1 MTSSVSHLSLHPEA
15 ARRIRAE
22 IQRAGGREVCFLARV
37 DAERRLVEPRA
48 VARGNRGAV
57 LAAARDAEAGE
68 VLVHN
73 HPSGLLD
80 PSDADLVMAARLYE
94 EGLGT
99 AIVDNEARHLYV
111 VVEPPIPRTRTP
123 LDLDEVEE
131 ILAPGGPLAGLH
143 PGFEDR
149 PGQRTMAGAVARRF
163 NEGGVLVVE
172 AGTGTG
178 KSLAYLLPSALWAL
192 RNGERTV
199 ISTNTINL
207 QEQLVGKDLPLVRR
221 LTGQELTWSLVKGRG
236 NYVSIRRLL
245 LAAESSPTLFETD
258 RSAELEALVEWSRNT
273 RDGSLSDLP
282 VMPSSPVWEEVRSDG
297 DICLKARCPNF
308 QECFYQQARRR
319 AAAADLLVVNH
330 ALLFSDLAL
339 REAMENWSQS
349 AVLPPYRHVILDE
362 GHNVEDAATS
372 HLGTEVTR
380 IGLFRT
386 LSRLD
391 RNGKGVLASVEGIL
405 EGRGGGGEVPRIL
418 ARIRDRVRPGV
429 ARARQT
435 LDAFFDALEPRVPQP
450 GDDPLRLG
458 RGDPRDPS
466 DSPAVLTRLDALT
479 AAFGRLGREVEDLR
493 IRLEDDETLRDAAQ
507 GRILDLGALERRL
520 ESARVGLG
528 LVLDPGDEA
537 DTYVRW
543 IEARSGEGDG
553 RGNIRLAAAP
563 VEPGRRLRQVLY
575 EQVDTTVVAS
585 ATLTVGRGGFGFIR
599 DRLGL
604 GDPTGA
610 GTAGT
615 GTGVGTQRGGR
626 APGASPG
633 PSRGPGNGMAGG
645 RSGRGNAPPPELA
658 LHDALPDAL
667 PVYRMDAG
675 DEPEPLEIEETVVP
689 STFQYP
695 EQALFAVPTDLPGT
709 GAGHAFQEATA
720 RIVEEVTAL
729 TDGGVFALFTSH
741 HALRTVAGLLRR
753 AGVDR
758 SHPLLVHGEGPRH
771 RLLSDFARSGRG
783 ILLGTSSFWEGV
795 DVPGDPLRAL
805 ILQKLPFRV
814 PSEPITQ
821 ARMEA
826 LEARGQS
833 PFGQYLLPLAAL
845 RLKQGFGRLIRSR
858 RDRGAVLLL
867 DDRIL
872 TRGYGRVLRAG
883 LPPAPLVK
891 GPWTELRPRLE
902 AFYRTP

>member
-1 MTSSVSHLSLHPEA
+1 M
-15 ARRIRAE
+15 
-22 IQRAGGREVCFLARV
+22 
-37 DAERRLVEPRA
+37 EPRA

-68 VLVHN
+68 VMVHN
-73 HPSGLLD
+73 HPSGHLD
-80 PSDADLVMAARLYE
+80 PSDADLAMAARLYE
-94 EGLGT
+94 SGVGT
-99 AIVDNEARHLYV
+99 AIVDNGARQLYV
-111 VVEPPIPRTRTP
+111 VVEPPAPRTRTP
-123 LDLDEVEE
+123 LDPAEVEGL
-131 ILAPGGPLAGLH
+131 LAPGGVLAGLH

-149 PGQRTMAGAVARRF
+149 PGQRSMASAVARRF
-163 NEGGVLVVE
+163 NDGGVLVVE

-178 KSLAYLLPSALWAL
+178 KSLAYLLPSALWSL

-221 LTGQELTWSLVKGRG
+221 LTDQELTWSLVKGRG

-245 LAAESSPTLFETD
+245 LAAETSPTLFETD
-258 RSAELEALVEWSRNT
+258 RSAELESLVEWSSTT

-282 VMPSSPVWEEVRSDG
+282 IMPSSPVWEEVRSDS
-297 DICLKARCPNF
+297 DICLKARCPHF

-339 REAMENWSQS
+339 REATENWSQS

-405 EGRGGGGEVPRIL
+405 ERLGGLDEVPRLL

-429 ARARQT
+429 GRARQA
-435 LDAFFDALEPRVPQP
+435 LEAFFDALEPRVPQP
-450 GDDPLRLG
+450 GEEPLRLG
-458 RGDPRDPS
+458 KGDSRDPS
-466 DSPAVLTRLDALT
+466 DSPEVLTRLDALT
-479 AAFGRLGREVEDLR
+479 AAFARLGREVEDLR
-493 IRLEDDETLRDAAQ
+493 IRLEDDETLRDPTQ

-520 ESARVGLG
+520 ESARIGLG

-537 DTYVRW
+537 ETYVRW
-543 IEARSGEGDG
+543 IEARGGEGES

-563 VEPGRRLRQVLY
+563 VEPGRRLREVLY
-575 EQVDTTVVAS
+575 NQVDTTVVAS
-585 ATLTVGRGGFGFIR
+585 ATLTVGRDGFGFIR

-604 GDPTGA
+604 TDP
-610 GTAGT
+610 
-615 GTGVGTQRGGR
+615 
-626 APGASPG
+626 APGRTGSQPDSP
-633 PSRGPGNGMAGG
+633 
-645 RSGRGNAPPPELA
+645 APDEAIPELA
-658 LHDALPDAL
+658 LHDALP
-667 PVYRMDAG
+667 VFQMDGG
-675 DEPEPLEIEETVVP
+675 DEPEPLAVEEAVVP
-689 STFQYP
+689 STFQYR
-695 EQALFAVPTDLPGT
+695 EQAVFAVPTDLPGT
-709 GAGHAFQEATA
+709 GAGHRFQEATA

-729 TDGGVFALFTSH
+729 TDGGVFVLFTSH
-741 HALRTVAGLLRR
+741 HALRTVASLLRQ
-753 AGVDR
+753 AGVDQTR
-758 SHPLLVHGEGPRH
+758 PLLVHGEGPRH
-771 RLLSDFARSGRG
+771 RLLASFARSGRG
-783 ILLGTSSFWEGV
+783 VLLGTSSFWEGV

-826 LEARGQS
+826 LEGRGQS
-833 PFGQYLLPLAAL
+833 PFGHYLLPLAAL

-858 RDRGAVLLL
+858 QDRGAVLLL

-883 LPPAPLVK
+883 LPPAPLIK
-891 GPWTELRPRLE
+891 GPWDELRPRLA
-902 AFYRTP
+902 AFYRLG

>member
-1 MTSSVSHLSLHPEA
+1 MTSTVPHLALHPDA
-15 ARRIRAE
+15 ARRIRDE

-99 AIVDNEARHLYV
+99 AIVDNEARRLYV
-111 VVEPPIPRTRTP
+111 VVEPPLPRTRTP
-123 LDLDEVEE
+123 LEVAEVEAV
-131 ILAPGGPLAGLH
+131 LAPGGPLAGLH

-149 PGQRTMAGAVARRF
+149 PGQRTMAGAVAKRF

-221 LTGQELTWSLVKGRG
+221 LTDKALSWSLVKGRG

-282 VMPSSPVWEEVRSDG
+282 VMPSSPVWEEVRSDS
-297 DICLKARCPNF
+297 DICLKARCPHF

-380 IGLFRT
+380 TGLFRT

-405 EGRGGGGEVPRIL
+405 ERRGGGGEVPRIL

-429 ARARQT
+429 ARARQA

-450 GDDPLRLG
+450 GDEPLRLG
-458 RGDPRDPS
+458 RGDARDPS
-466 DSPAVLTRLDALT
+466 DSPEVLTRLDALT
-479 AAFGRLGREVEDLR
+479 AAFARLGREVEDLR
-493 IRLEDDETLRDAAQ
+493 IRLEDDESLRDATQ
-507 GRILDLGALERRL
+507 GRILDLGAMERRL
-520 ESARVGLG
+520 ESGRLGLG

-543 IEARSGEGDG
+543 IEARGGDGDG

-563 VEPGRRLRQVLY
+563 VEPGRRLRKVLY

-585 ATLTVGRGGFGFIR
+585 ATLTVGRDGFGFIR

-604 GDPTGA
+604 TDPAVTPA
-610 GTAGT
+610 A
-615 GTGVGTQRGGR
+615 
-626 APGASPG
+626 
-633 PSRGPGNGMAGG
+633 GPGGGG
-645 RSGRGNAPPPELA
+645 RSGLGQRRDPAHDPTFPELA

-667 PVYRMDAG
+667 PVYQMDAG
-675 DEPEPLEIEETVVP
+675 DEPEPLEIQETVVP

-709 GAGHAFQEATA
+709 GAGSAFQEATA
-720 RIVEEVTAL
+720 RIVEDVTAL
-729 TDGGVFALFTSH
+729 TDGGVFVLFTSH

-753 AGVDR
+753 AGVNR
-758 SHPLLVHGEGPRH
+758 SRPLLVHGEGPRH
-771 RLLSDFARSGRG
+771 RLLADFAGSGRG

-891 GPWTELRPRLE
+891 GPWAELRPRLE
-902 AFYRTP
+902 AFYRAE